1 MLSWQF
7 MVGPSKL
14 CKKCWTPEWT
24 ACRAVI
30 ELSRSS
36 VIRSGSRGDGGCP
49 IFVVEL
55 EPNVVSLPHDP
66 HRSLLVSSLW
76 WFDGEN
82 LLHWTWILRKSL
94 RNPYICV
101 MSKPQDSHHSLS
113 VFSSRW
119 FDGKDHLYR
128 TNLQV
133 KKFWIYKKEYGEP
146 IYVHSITASRP
157 SPLSLSLF
165 FHIQKPGHMVSLVLW
180 HSSFSLEVSSFRW
193 FDGKNLGFL
202 FKMIW
207 WQGSSL
213 QNKLTYYRVLISA
226 TTK

>member
-1 MLSWQF
+1 MEDAPYLWWSWNPMWCHCLTTLTALSWF
-7 MVGPSKL
+7 PL
-14 CKKCWTPEWT
+14 CDDLMARIFFTEPGSWE
-24 ACRAVI
+24 RAW
-30 ELSRSS
+30 
-36 VIRSGSRGDGGCP
+36 GT
-49 IFVVEL
+49 
-55 EPNVVSLPHDP
+55 H
-66 HRSLLVSSLW
+66 
-76 WFDGEN
+76 
-82 LLHWTWILRKSL
+82 
-94 RNPYICV
+94 V

-165 FHIQKPGHMVSLVLW
+165 FHIQKPGHMVSIVLW